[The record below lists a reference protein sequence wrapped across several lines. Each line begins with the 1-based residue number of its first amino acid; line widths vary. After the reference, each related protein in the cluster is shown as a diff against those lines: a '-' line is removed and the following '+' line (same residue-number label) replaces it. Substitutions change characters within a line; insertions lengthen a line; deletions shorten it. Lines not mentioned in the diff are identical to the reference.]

1 MSCEVKNILV
11 TGADGFIGCH
21 LVQRLR
27 ADGYNVYP
35 SAVNDGD
42 ISNDKLKFN
51 QIDHVFH
58 LAARTFVPGSW
69 DEPYEYYRTNVM
81 GTVNV
86 LNFCHENNCSIT
98 IPSTYMYGNPQYL
111 PIDEKHSVDM
121 NVSPYHHS
129 KFLSESIVEFYA
141 KRFGLSCTILRLFN
155 VFGFGQ
161 NKNFL
166 IPHLIEEVCGQKN
179 QIVVK
184 DLCPKR
190 DYIFID
196 DVIEA
201 FVKSMSNVKS
211 DFHVYN
217 VGKGN
222 SWSVAEV
229 ATCIMKVFNSEKEL
243 VSLNERRNGE
253 IMDTVADITKIE
265 EELNW
270 HPLYDLEAGLIKI
283 REQMKRDSF

>member
-1 MSCEVKNILV
+1 MSCEIKNILV
-11 TGADGFIGCH
+11 TGADGFIGYH

-27 ADGYNVYP
+27 DDGYNVYTYD
-35 SAVNDGD
+35 VNDGD

-58 LAARTFVPGSW
+58 LAARTFVPASW

-86 LNFCHENNCSIT
+86 LNFCRENSCSIT

-111 PIDEKHSVDM
+111 PIDEKHPIDM
-121 NVSPYHHS
+121 DVSPYHHS
-129 KFLSESIVEFYA
+129 KFLSESIAEFYA
-141 KRFGLSCTILRLFN
+141 KRFGISCTILRLFN
-155 VFGFGQ
+155 VYGFGQ

-166 IPHLIEEVCGQKN
+166 IPHLIEEVCGQN
-179 QIVVK
+179 SQIVVK

-190 DYIFID
+190 DYIYID

-201 FVKSMSNVKS
+201 FVKSMCNTKS

-217 VGKGN
+217 VGKGI
-222 SWSVAEV
+222 SWSVSEV
-229 ATCIMKVFNSEKEL
+229 ATSIMNVFHCEKEL
-243 VSLNERRNGE
+243 VSMNERRNGE
-253 IMDTVADITKIE
+253 IMDTVADISKIE
-265 EELNW
+265 KELNW
-270 HPLYDLEAGLIKI
+270 HPQYDLEDGLRKI
-283 REQMKRDSF
+283 RQEMIKDSF

>member
-1 MSCEVKNILV
+1 MSCEIKNILV
-11 TGADGFIGCH
+11 TGAAGFIGEH
-21 LVQRLR
+21 LVNRLR
-27 ADGYNVYP
+27 SDGYNVYTYD
-35 SAVNDGD
+35 VNDGD
-42 ISNDKLKFN
+42 ISKDSLIFP
-51 QIDHVFH
+51 QVDHVFH

-86 LNFCHENNCSIT
+86 LNFCRENNCSIT

-111 PIDEKHSVDM
+111 PIDESHSIDM

-129 KFLSESIVEFYA
+129 KFLSESVVEFYA

-155 VFGFGQ
+155 VFGYGQ

-166 IPHLIEEVCGQKN
+166 IPHLIEEVCGQN
-179 QIVVK
+179 TQIIVK
-184 DLCPKR
+184 DICPKR
-190 DYIFID
+190 DYVFID
-196 DVIEA
+196 DVIDA
-201 FVKSMSNVKS
+201 FVKSMHNINA

-229 ATCIMKVFNSEKEL
+229 ATCIMKVFECEKEL
-243 VSLNERRNGE
+243 ISLNERRNGE
-253 IMDTVADITKIE
+253 IMDTVADISRIE
-265 EELNW
+265 KELNW
-270 HPLYDLEAGLIKI
+270 HPLYDLETGLRKI
-283 REQMKRDSF
+283 RQQMVKDSI